1 LRSTKLYMKRIFT
14 IISLAAFFAACNPND
29 EKGGTGGGTIIDSP
43 ATATSTGI
51 AVPKALSYTVISQY
65 PHDTSSFTEGL
76 EFYNGKLYES
86 GGDYES
92 SRLQITDAKTGKI
105 EKQHKMGTAEIF
117 GEGITVLN
125 GKLYQLTY
133 TTHTVYVYDIKDI
146 TKPIK
151 TLSWPGEGWGLTND
165 GTNLILDA
173 GNNNLYF
180 VDPETFAVRKTVP
193 VNDNAGPV
201 QQINELEY
209 VDGFIYANVW
219 MTDRIIKIDP
229 QTGNVVADMTMQNLL
244 KPGDSIPNRTD
255 VLNGIA
261 YNKDT
266 KTFFITGKRYPK
278 IFEIRLNQ

>member
-1 LRSTKLYMKRIFT
+1 MRSTKLYMKRIFT
-14 IISLAAFFAACNPND
+14 VISLAAFFAACNSND
-29 EKGGTGGGTIIDSP
+29 KPDSGGGTVIDTSTTP
-43 ATATSTGI
+43 TSTGI
-51 AVPKALSYTVISQY
+51 AAPKALSYTVISQY

-86 GGDYES
+86 GGEYGE
-92 SRLQITDAKTGKI
+92 SRLQISDAKTGKI
-105 EKQHKMGTAEIF
+105 EKKYPMANQFF

-133 TTHTVYVYDIKDI
+133 QEHKVFMFDIKDLS
-146 TKPIK
+146 KPIK
-151 TLSWPGEGWGLTND
+151 EMSWPGEGWGLTND

-180 VDPETFAVRKTVP
+180 VDPETFAVRKTLP

-219 MTDRIIKIDP
+219 QTDRIIKIDP
-229 QTGNVVADMTMQNLL
+229 QTGNVVADMTLTNLL
-244 KPGDSIPNRTD
+244 KPGERTDRTD

-261 YNKDT
+261 YNKET

-278 IFEIRLNQ
+278 VFEVRLN

>member
-1 LRSTKLYMKRIFT
+1 MKRIFT
-14 IISLAAFFAACNPND
+14 LISLAAFFAACNPTDKPDNV
-29 EKGGTGGGTIIDSP
+29 GSTIVDTSTT
-43 ATATSTGI
+43 TASTGI
-51 AVPKALSYTVISQY
+51 AAPKALAYTIISQY

-105 EKQHKMGTAEIF
+105 EQQHKMGTAEIF

-219 MTDRIIKIDP
+219 QTNRIVKIDA
-229 QTGNVVADMTMQNLL
+229 QTGIVVADMTQNLL
-244 KPGDSIPNRTD
+244 KPQDSIPGRTD

-261 YNKDT
+261 YNKES
-266 KTFFITGKRYPK
+266 KTFFLTGKRYPHVWEVK
-278 IFEIRLNQ
+278 LN

>member
-1 LRSTKLYMKRIFT
+1 LRSIKYNMKRIFT
-14 IISLAAFFAACNPND
+14 IISLAAFFAACNSND
-29 EKGGTGGGTIIDSP
+29 KPDNGGGTIVDTS
-43 ATATSTGI
+43 ATITNTGI
-51 AVPKALSYTVISQY
+51 AAPKAISYAVIAQY

-117 GEGITVLN
+117 GEGITILN

-151 TLSWPGEGWGLTND
+151 TLSWPGEGWGLTNN
-165 GTNLILDA
+165 GTDLILDA

-193 VNDNAGPV
+193 VNDNHGPV

-209 VDGFIYANVW
+209 ADGFIYANVW

-229 QTGNVVADMTMQNLL
+229 QTGNVVADMMLTNLL
-244 KPGDSIPNRTD
+244 KPEDKTDRTD

-266 KTFFITGKRYPK
+266 KTFFVTGKRYPK
-278 IFEIRLNQ
+278 IFEIRMN

>member
-1 LRSTKLYMKRIFT
+1 MKRIFT
-14 IISLAAFFAACNPND
+14 IIGLAAFFAACNSND
-29 EKGGTGGGTIIDSP
+29 KPDNGGGTAVDTS
-43 ATATSTGI
+43 ATTTSTGV
-51 AVPKALSYTVISQY
+51 AAPKTLSYTVIAQY

-86 GGDYES
+86 AGEYGE
-92 SRLQITDAKTGKI
+92 SRLQISDPKTWKV
-105 EKQHKMGTAEIF
+105 EKKFPMDNKFF

-133 TTHTVYVYDIKDI
+133 QEHKVFVFDVKDLS
-146 TKPIK
+146 KPVK
-151 TLSWPGEGWGLTND
+151 EMSWPGEGWGLTNN
-165 GTNLILDA
+165 GTDLILDA

-193 VNDNAGPV
+193 VVDNNGAV

-219 MTDRIIKIDP
+219 QTNRIVKIDP
-229 QTGNVVADMTMQNLL
+229 QTGIVVADMTQNLL
-244 KPGDSIPNRTD
+244 KPQDSVAGRTD

-261 YNKDT
+261 YNKES
-266 KTFFITGKRYPK
+266 KTFFLTGKRYPH
-278 IFEIRLNQ
+278 IWEVRLN